1 MSAERAGEP
10 SDDQLVRAAGD
21 DPAAFSALYH
31 RYAARVFARITH
43 LVGPVAERED
53 LLQQVFL
60 GLHRALPRFR
70 GESSLST
77 FLYRIT
83 VNVAYDH
90 LRSRQRH
97 PVEHGMDDLD
107 SLTDL
112 DLSPEERTD
121 KREELRQALDLLD
134 RLTPA
139 KRIAFSLV
147 AIEGLSLA
155 DAARALGISV
165 DATKQRVLQ
174 ARRDLVQLIDDVR
187 PVAARRAS

>member
-1 MSAERAGEP
+1 
-10 SDDQLVRAAGD
+10 
-21 DPAAFSALYH
+21 
-31 RYAARVFARITH
+31 
-43 LVGPVAERED
+43 
-53 LLQQVFL
+53 
-60 GLHRALPRFR
+60 
-70 GESSLST
+70 
-77 FLYRIT
+77 
-83 VNVAYDH
+83 VAYDH